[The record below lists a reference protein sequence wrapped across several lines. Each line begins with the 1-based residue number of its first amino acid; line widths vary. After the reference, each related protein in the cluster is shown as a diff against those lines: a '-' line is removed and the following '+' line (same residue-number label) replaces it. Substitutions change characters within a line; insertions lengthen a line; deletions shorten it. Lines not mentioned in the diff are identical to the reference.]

1 MRKSLKNWLRS
12 LEYREEATI
21 AGLSLLSAVSALC
34 TLIMCFFNMNK
45 AVLLL
50 LVSLILIGLLLY
62 YRMHH
67 RMHIR
72 ASITTLRVAH
82 AIRRKRKRH

>member
-1 MRKSLKNWLRS
+1 MRKSLKNWLLS
-12 LEYREEATI
+12 IEYREEAAI
-21 AGLSLLSAVSALC
+21 VGLALLSAVSALC

-62 YRMHH
+62 FRVHH

-72 ASITTLRVAH
+72 TSITTLRAAH
-82 AIRRKRKRH
+82 AIRRRRKQR